1 MGERPGPAPLPHFLT
16 GGGAA
21 ARLIADHDWAATALG
36 PIAGWP
42 VSLRTAVALVLRA
55 PSPMTL
61 LWSPEG
67 VMIYN
72 DGYAEIC
79 GARHPAALGSRAL
92 ESWPELAAF
101 NAEVIRR
108 TLAGESL
115 AYADLALEVQ
125 RNGRAEPAWFTLQ
138 YTPAPGD
145 DGRPAGA
152 LALVFETT
160 AKVLAD
166 QWRQGESERLL
177 RMFEQAPGFMAML
190 RGPQHVFELANPA
203 YLKLVGQR
211 DLLGRTVREA
221 LPEIEG
227 QGTLELLDRVFAS
240 GEAVT
245 GVAVEVAIQ
254 ADPGAPPMSRYIDV
268 VYQPMRARDGTVTGV
283 FVQGSDVT
291 ERVAGAREAA
301 EQETRNRAEQ
311 QLAAEALRESEG
323 RLRRAQEAGRIGTF
337 SLDLATD
344 DLSVTPEFCRIFGLE
359 PVAVLPAA
367 RVERL
372 VLPEDRP
379 ISADAARHGDRDAAL
394 GVEYRIRRGGDGS
407 LRWIAR
413 HGEFEV
419 DAQGRALR
427 LLGTVRD
434 ITIRK
439 QAELAAQQSAEQF
452 RVFAEALPNHV
463 WTARPDGVLDWFNTR
478 VHEYARLAPGT
489 LDDAGWKGLVHPDE
503 AATTAERW
511 RSALASGRDYEHEFR
526 LRRGDGD
533 YRWHLVRA
541 LALRAPDGTITR
553 WIGTNTDIHDNKLAQ
568 AETARDRNRIW
579 TLSRELMLVCDFG
592 GRIAAVNPAAQRLL
606 GWTEAEMVGRSLA
619 EFVHPADLAATA
631 GEVDRLAG
639 GATTLAFENRYRAK
653 DGAYLLLNWTAV
665 PDGGL
670 IHAVARDIT
679 VERAS
684 MLERERVLTAT
695 NDLMGTVGSD
705 GVLRAVNPA
714 WQHML
719 GHTDAALL
727 GRPLR
732 DYVDPVDQARFDAV
746 ARRLRGGASI
756 ENVELRLRDAR
767 DRPVLVAWA
776 IRAVG
781 DFAYLVGRNVTE
793 QRLAEEALRQSQ
805 KMEAV
810 GQLTGGIAHDFNNLL
825 TVIQT
830 SIDLMRRPTLTEAR
844 RQRSME
850 SISNAVKRAAR
861 LTGQLLA
868 FARRQALQPVVFDAA
883 RNVTSIVE
891 MIRTLV
897 GSRIRVDVEVP
908 DQTCEVDADPGQLDT
923 AIVNMVVNARD
934 AMNGAGRLA
943 IRTSRVDGIPSSRA
957 QPAVAGAYVAIAV
970 TDTGSGIEA
979 ERLDRVFEPFYTTKA
994 VGHGTGL
1001 GLSQVFGFA
1010 KQSGGDVQVV
1020 SELGVGTT
1028 FTIYL
1033 PSTARAAAEQAAA
1046 APELEADE
1054 RGAGRVLV
1062 VEDNADVAASVEV
1075 ALADLGY
1082 DVAVVHSGEA
1092 ALALLASDP
1101 TPYNAVFSDV
1111 VMPGMDGVELGR
1123 EIRRRHGALPVLL
1136 SSGYSHVLA
1145 STVDLEFPLLPKPY
1159 PFTAL
1164 ARALRDV
1171 IGRRDDPIRR
1181 GVDADDYARR
1191 SGETTRQAE
1200 LDALDVLDTDA
1211 EEAYDELTR
1220 LAATLFDAPIALVSL
1235 VDADRQWF
1243 KSRVGLHASETARE
1257 HAFCAHAIEAPGQV
1271 MVVSD
1276 ASQDPRFAHNPLVTG
1291 DPNIRFYAGAPLVTR
1306 AGHAL
1311 GTLCVIDTQARVANP
1326 QRLEALQVL
1335 AREVVERL
1343 EARRGRPE

>member
-1 MGERPGPAPLPHFLT
+1 MNEPAVHDDAEQALPHFLA
-16 GGGAA
+16 GGGAV
-21 ARLIADHDWAATALG
+21 ARLIAEHDWRATALG

-61 LWSPEG
+61 LWG
-67 VMIYN
+67 ADAVMIYN
-72 DGYAEIC
+72 DGYAAIC
-79 GARHPAALGSRAL
+79 GARHPSALGSRAL
-92 ESWPELAAF
+92 ESWPELAEF
-101 NAEVIRR
+101 NADVLRR

-115 AYADLALEVQ
+115 AYADLPMEVL
-125 RNGRAEPAWFTLQ
+125 RNGRPETAWFTLQ

-160 AKVLAD
+160 AKVQAD

-177 RMFEQAPGFMAML
+177 RMFEQAPGFMAVL

-203 YLKLVGQR
+203 YMKLVGHR
-211 DLLGRTVREA
+211 DVLGKGVREA
-221 LPEIEG
+221 LPDIAG
-227 QGTLELLDRVFAS
+227 QGYYELLDRVVAT

-245 GVAVEVAIQ
+245 GVSVEVTIQ
-254 ADPGAPPMSRYIDV
+254 AHPGAEPAQRYLDF
-268 VYQPMRARDGTVTGV
+268 VYQPMRDRDGTVTGV

-291 ERVAGAREAA
+291 DQHV
-301 EQETRNRAEQ
+301 
-311 QLAAEALRESEG
+311 AAEALRQSEG

-344 DLSVTPEFCRIFGLE
+344 SVSVTAELCRIYGIE
-359 PVAVLPAA
+359 PVGVVPAA
-367 RVERL
+367 TFESL
-372 VLPEDRP
+372 VLHDDRRT
-379 ISADAARHGDRDAAL
+379 SSDAARRADMSAAL
-394 GVEYRIRRGGDGS
+394 NVEYRIRRGNDGS
-407 LRWIAR
+407 VRWIAR
-413 HGEFEV
+413 HGEYEC
-419 DAQGRALR
+419 DPQGRALR
-427 LLGTVRD
+427 MVGTVRD
-434 ITIRK
+434 ITLRK
-439 QAELAAQQSAEQF
+439 DAELAAHQSAEQF

-463 WTARPDGVLDWFNTR
+463 WTSRPDGALDWFNSR
-478 VHEYARLAPGT
+478 VYAYSGMAPGT
-489 LDDAGWKGLVHPDE
+489 LDDDGWKRMVHVDDV
-503 AATTAERW
+503 ANTGERW
-511 RSALASGRDYEHEFR
+511 RASLATGQDYETEFR
-526 LRRGDGD
+526 LRRADGR
-533 YRWHLVRA
+533 YRWHLARA
-541 LALRAPDGTITR
+541 LALRAPDGAITR
-553 WIGTNTDIHDNKLAQ
+553 WIGTNTDIDDNKLAQ
-568 AETARDRNRIW
+568 VASTRDRNRIW
-579 TLSRELMLVCDFG
+579 TLSRELMMVCDFS
-592 GRIAAVNPAAQRLL
+592 GRIAAVNPAAYRLL
-606 GWTEAEMVGRSLA
+606 GWTEAEMIG
-619 EFVHPADLAATA
+619 HPLGDYLHPDDLAATVA
-631 GEVDRLAG
+631 EVGKLAA
-639 GATTLAFENRYRAK
+639 GATTLGFENRYRAK
-653 DGAYLLLNWTAV
+653 DGGYLLLNWTAV

-695 NDLMGTVGSD
+695 NDLMGTVGAD

-719 GHTDAALL
+719 GHAAKALL
-727 GRPLR
+727 TRPLR
-732 DYVDPVDQARFDAV
+732 EFIEPTDRARFDAV
-746 ARRLRGGASI
+746 ALRLREGSRT
-756 ENVELRLRDAR
+756 ENTELRLRDAH
-767 DRPVLVAWA
+767 DRTVLVAWTVQ
-776 IRAVG
+776 AVG

-793 QRLAEEALRQSQ
+793 QRQAEEALRQSQ

-830 SIDLMRRPTLTEAR
+830 SIDLMRRPTLTDAR

-850 SISNAVKRAAR
+850 SIANAVKRAAR

-883 RNVTSIVE
+883 QNVTSIVD

-908 DQTCEVDADPGQLDT
+908 DETCEVDADPGQLDT
-923 AIVNMVVNARD
+923 ALVNMVVNARD

-943 IRTSRVDGIPSSRA
+943 IRTSRVDGIPASRA
-957 QPAVAGAYVAIAV
+957 HPAVAGAYVAIAV
-970 TDTGSGIEA
+970 TDTGTGIDPD
-979 ERLDRVFEPFYTTKA
+979 RLDRVFEPFYTTKA

-1010 KQSGGDVQVV
+1010 KQSGGDVQVA

-1028 FTIYL
+1028 FTLYL
-1033 PSTARAAAEQAAA
+1033 PTTVRAAAVQAEA
-1046 APELEADE
+1046 APDVGTDE

-1062 VEDNADVAASVEV
+1062 VEDHIDVAASVEA
-1075 ALADLGY
+1075 ALGDLGY
-1082 DVAVVHSGEA
+1082 EVTIVHSAEA
-1092 ALALLASDP
+1092 ALALLAADA
-1101 TPYNAVFSDV
+1101 TPYSAVFSDV

-1123 EIRRRHGALPVLL
+1123 EIRRRHGPLPVLL

-1159 PFTAL
+1159 PFAAL

-1171 IGRRDDPIRR
+1171 IDQRDERTRRR
-1181 GVDADDYARR
+1181 VDADDYARK
-1191 SGETTRQAE
+1191 SAESTRLAE
-1200 LDALDVLDTDA
+1200 LDALGVLDTEA

-1235 VDADRQWF
+1235 IDTDRQWF
-1243 KSRVGLHASETARE
+1243 KSRVGLHASETPRE
-1257 HAFCAHAIEAPGQV
+1257 FAFCAEAIKAPNDV
-1271 MVVSD
+1271 MVVND
-1276 ASQDPRFAHNPLVTG
+1276 ATQDARYAHNPLVTG

-1311 GTLCVIDTQARVANP
+1311 GTLCVIDTRAREVDP
-1326 QRLEALQVL
+1326 KRLEALEVL

-1343 EARRGRPE
+1343 EARRGHSR